1 MTHPSVPV
9 SLAVVAVLFGASAAR
24 AQSAGAVEAVGPDG
38 AVVQS
43 VVQPT
48 ALTPVQRS
56 ALYNTARHGNIQ
68 ANAGEFSATVGAI
81 VPPSLALGN
90 LPDAPMLGGDS
101 DGVLKYAMV
110 GGDVVVVDPIGMRV
124 VDVIHRGAGP

>member
-68 ANAGEFSATVGAI
+68 ANAGEFSAAVGAI

-110 GGDVVVVDPIGMRV
+110 EGDVVVVDPIGMRV